1 MKEKLIILIFLVI
14 GFGAKGWA
22 QKPTSSN
29 YRKIWIKVSMV
40 PQQLD
45 VLSIVPNSFF
55 IPGLDSNWYS
65 IDFINAQFHWKK
77 QPLVDSVQASF
88 RVFSGKFNSVA
99 QRMVFDTVLGKF
111 KTQPLE
117 FINAK
122 QEENAIIDFG
132 NLTYTGSFGRG
143 LSFGNRQDVVV
154 NSSLNLQLNGYLGDS
169 IHLSAAISD
178 NNIPIQPDGNTQNLN
193 EFDQVYIQFYKD
205 NWRLN
210 VGDIDVRQNQGYF
223 LNFYKRQQGISFET
237 KQQFSKNAS
246 NKILASG
253 AVAKGKFNRNVFQGL
268 EGNQGPYRLQGA
280 NSELFFI
287 ILAGTERIFIDGE
300 LLQRGED
307 QDYVINY
314 NTAEITFTPKRMIT
328 KDKRI
333 QAEFEYAD
341 RNFLNAQLFLT
352 DEIELGKK
360 WKLSLSGFNNNDA
373 KNSPINQ
380 TLDTRQKQFLSQLGD
395 SIQQAFYPSARL
407 DTFSSGKILYKKI
420 DTSFYGKSDS
430 VFVVSNNSQ
439 LNLYSLSFI
448 RVDVGRGNYI
458 IDFNTNA
465 NGKVYKWVS
474 PDKDGNKQ
482 GDYEPAFLLVTPKK
496 QQMYSFTLNYAGKQ
510 LNLQSE
516 IAISNKDVNTF
527 SSRDKQNDKGFAGK
541 ITLNHNKLLNSK
553 KQLNLLTLASFEHT
567 DLQFQPL
574 ERLRNVEFS
583 RDWGLPL
590 SLVPSSETIFSL
602 GSTLKDNHQSLKNN
616 ISTYNRSNNFT
627 AIRNNFEHSMDL
639 KNWSIRNQVSFTKLS
654 DITQKGYFFRPI
666 VDINKVFNSFHN
678 YQAGVKYSL
687 EHNQLGNL
695 KSDSLNPSSF
705 SFSIWQLYLKSGD
718 GPNKWGVS
726 FYTRAD
732 QLPKGS
738 KLMQVDKSL
747 NYNLFADLMKNE
759 HHQLR
764 WNTSFRQLLADTNN
778 QILSTKGNSTLLG
791 RVEYFTNILNNAITG
806 TMLYEKGA
814 GQEPR
819 RDFTYFEVPA
829 GQGEY
834 TWIDYNNDGLQ
845 QINEFE
851 LAKYRDQAK
860 FIRVFT
866 PTTTFIR
873 ANYLQFNYSL
883 VINPGVKFVDENSKG
898 IKRLISKIY
907 LQSSLQ
913 LNKKNISNGL
923 GDFNP
928 LKNAFSDTSLLTL
941 DQLLSN
947 SFSYNRL
954 SSLWGFDVNNIRT
967 TGRAF
972 LSYGYETRK
981 LNDWT
986 TKLRFNTSKLITWDV
1001 QYKHFLN
1008 RLLTPQFNNRNFT
1021 IEGNAIEPR
1030 LNFTQGTDFRMQISY
1045 KWDGRKNLEAT
1056 EKSISNALIAEVKYN
1071 VVSNTSLASKF
1082 TVNSI
1087 KYNALPNATV
1097 SYIML
1102 DGLLPGENYIWTV
1115 DVTKK
1120 LNRNIEL
1127 SVQYEGR
1134 KAGISGFVHTGR
1146 AQVRAIF

>member
-1 MKEKLIILIFLVI
+1 M
-14 GFGAKGWA
+14 GNKGWS
-22 QKPTSSN
+22 QSSQPSN
-29 YRKIWIKVSMV
+29 FRKVWIKVAFI

-45 VLSIVPNSFF
+45 EFSIVPNSFY
-55 IPGLDSNWYS
+55 IPGLDSTFYS
-65 IDFINAQFHWKK
+65 LDLINAKFQWKK
-77 QPLVDSVQASF
+77 LPIIDSVQANF
-88 RVFSGKFNSVA
+88 RVFSGRFNKIA

-117 FINAK
+117 FLNAK

-193 EFDQVYIQFYKD
+193 EFDQVYIQFNKD

-223 LNFYKRQQGISFET
+223 LNFYKRQQGISYET
-237 KQQFSKNAS
+237 KQQISKKTT
-246 NKILASG
+246 NKVLVSG

-380 TLDTRQKQFLSQLGD
+380 TLDTKQKQFLSQIGD

-420 DTSFYGKSDS
+420 DTSFFGKTDS
-430 VFVVSNNSQ
+430 VFVVSNNS
-439 LNLYSLSFI
+439 LITLYSLSFI
-448 RVDVGRGNYI
+448 HVDFGRGNYV
-458 IDFNTNA
+458 IDFNANA

-496 QQMYSFTLNYAGKQ
+496 QQLFSFTLNYTDN
-510 LNLQSE
+510 NLLVQSE
-516 IAISNKDVNTF
+516 FAMSNKDINTF
-527 SSRDKQNDKGFAGK
+527 SSRDKQNDNGFAGK
-541 ITLNHNKLLNSK
+541 ITVNHNKLLSAT
-553 KQLNLLTLASFEHT
+553 KQLQLNTIASFEHT

-574 ERLRNVEFS
+574 ERLRSVEFV
-583 RDWGLPL
+583 RDWGLPFTL
-590 SLVPSSETIFSL
+590 LPASETIFSL
-602 GSTLKDNHQSLKNN
+602 GSTLKDNHQSVKNI
-616 ISTYNRSNNFT
+616 ISSYNRGEQFK
-627 AIRNNFEHSMDL
+627 AIRNNLEHFVDIDH
-639 KNWSIRNQVSFTKLS
+639 WVIRNQLSFTQIS
-654 DITQKGYFFRPI
+654 DVTQKGYFIRPI
-666 VDINKVFNSFHN
+666 VDINKVLNSFHQ
-678 YQAGVKYSL
+678 YQAGIKYSM
-687 EHNQLGNL
+687 EHNQLRSIL
-695 KSDSLNPSSF
+695 SDSLNLTSF
-705 SFSIWQLYLKSGD
+705 SFNVWQVYLKSAE

-726 FYTRAD
+726 FYTRSD
-732 QLPKGS
+732 QLPKGN
-738 KLMQVDKSL
+738 KFLQVDKSL

-759 HHQLR
+759 HHQLKI
-764 WNTSFRQLLADTNN
+764 NTSFRQLLSDTNKLN
-778 QILSTKGNSTLLG
+778 FSPKGSSTLLG
-791 RVEYFTNILNNAITG
+791 RFEYFTNIFNNAITG
-806 TMLYEKGA
+806 TLFYEKGA

-834 TWIDYNNDGLQ
+834 TWIDYNNDAIQ

-866 PTTTFIR
+866 PTSTFIR
-873 ANYLQFNYSL
+873 ANYLQFNYSI
-883 VINPGVKFVDENSKG
+883 VINPGVKLIEENSKG
-898 IKRLISKIY
+898 FKNLLSKLY

-913 LNKKNISNGL
+913 LNKKNISSGI

-928 LKNAFSDTSLLTL
+928 LKSAFSDTSLLTL

-954 SSLWGFDVNNIRT
+954 SSIWGFDVNNIRT
-967 TGRAF
+967 VGRAF

-986 TKLRFNTSKLITWDV
+986 TKLRFNTSKLITWDI

-1021 IEGNAIEPR
+1021 VEANAIEPK
-1030 LNFTQGTDFRMQISY
+1030 LNYTQGTDFRMQLSY
-1045 KWDGRKNLEAT
+1045 KWDARKNLEAT
-1056 EKSISNALIAEVKYN
+1056 EKSISNAMIAEFKYN

-1082 TVNSI
+1082 TFNSI
-1087 KYNALPNATV
+1087 KYNSIPNATV

-1102 DGLLPGENYIWTV
+1102 DGLLPGKNYIWTV

-1146 AQVRAIF
+1146 AQARAIF

>member
-1 MKEKLIILIFLVI
+1 
-14 GFGAKGWA
+14 
-22 QKPTSSN
+22 
-29 YRKIWIKVSMV
+29 
-40 PQQLD
+40 LD
-45 VLSIVPNSFF
+45 EFSIVPNSFF
-55 IPGLDSNWYS
+55 IAGLDSTWYS
-65 IDFINAQFHWKK
+65 LDLINAKFRWKK
-77 QPLVDSVQASF
+77 QPIVDSVQASF
-88 RVFSGKFNSVA
+88 RVFSDRFNKVA
-99 QRMVFDTVLGKF
+99 QRMVFDTVMGKF

-122 QEENAIIDFG
+122 QEDNAIIDFG

-178 NNIPIQPDGNTQNLN
+178 NNIPLQPDGNTQNLN

-210 VGDIDVRQNQGYF
+210 VGDIDVRQNQSYF
-223 LNFYKRQQGISFET
+223 LNFYKRQQGISYEN
-237 KQQFSKNAS
+237 KQQITKSTS

-253 AVAKGKFNRNVFQGL
+253 AVAKGKFNRNIFQGL

-314 NTAEITFTPKRMIT
+314 NSAEITFTPKRMIT

-341 RNFLNAQLFLT
+341 RNFLNAQLFIT
-352 DEIELGKK
+352 DELEIGKK
-360 WKLSLSGFNNNDA
+360 WKLAVSGFNNNDA

-380 TLDTRQKQFLSQLGD
+380 TLDTKQKQFLSQLGD

-430 VFVVSNNSQ
+430 VFVISNNSQ
-439 LNLYSLSFI
+439 LALYSLSFI
-448 RVDVGRGNYI
+448 RVDFGRGNYV
-458 IDFNTNA
+458 IDLNANA

-482 GDYEPAFLLVTPKK
+482 GDYEPAFLLVTPK
-496 QQMYSFTLNYAGKQ
+496 QQQLYSFVLNYTGEQ
-510 LNLQSE
+510 LNIQSE
-516 IAISNKDVNTF
+516 FATSNKDVNTF
-527 SSRDKQNDKGFAGK
+527 SSRDKKNDQGFAGK
-541 ITLNHNKLLNSK
+541 ISLSHNKILNIAKHLS
-553 KQLNLLTLASFEHT
+553 LNNVATYEHT
-567 DLQFQPL
+567 SLQFQPL
-574 ERLRNVEFS
+574 ERLRNVEFI

-590 SLVPSSETIFSL
+590 SLLPASETIFSL
-602 GSTLKDNHQSLKNN
+602 GSTLKNNQQSLKNI
-616 ISTYNRSNNFT
+616 ISSYNRGEHFK
-627 AIRNNFEHSMDL
+627 AIRNNLEHYLDINHWL
-639 KNWSIRNQVSFTKLS
+639 VRNQFSFTQIS
-654 DITQKGYFFRPI
+654 DITQKGYFLRPI
-666 VDINKVFNSFHN
+666 IDINKVFNNFHQ
-678 YQAGVKYSL
+678 YQAGIKYSL
-687 EHNQLGNL
+687 EHNEIKNIL
-695 KSDSLNPSSF
+695 SDTLSPSSF
-705 SFSIWQLYLKSGD
+705 SFNIWQVYLKSAE
-718 GPNKWGVS
+718 GPNKWGIS

-732 QLPKGS
+732 QLPKGN
-738 KLMQVDKSL
+738 KLFQVDKSL

-764 WNTSFRQLLADTNN
+764 INTSYRQLLSDTNKLN
-778 QILSTKGNSTLLG
+778 LISKGNSTLLG
-791 RVEYFTNILNNAITG
+791 RFEYFTNIFNNAITG
-806 TMLYEKGA
+806 SLLYEKGA

-834 TWIDYNNDGLQ
+834 TWIDYNNDAIQ

-866 PTTTFIR
+866 PTSTFIR

-883 VINPGVKFVDENSKG
+883 VINPGVKFVDENSRG
-898 IKRLISKIY
+898 IKRFLSKVY

-928 LKNAFSDTSLLTL
+928 LKSAFSDTSLLTL

-1001 QYKHFLN
+1001 QYKYFLN

-1021 IEGNAIEPR
+1021 IEGQAVEPR
-1030 LNFTQGTDFRMQISY
+1030 LNFTQGTDFRVQLSY

-1071 VVSNTSLASKF
+1071 VVSNTSIASKF

-1102 DGLLPGENYIWTV
+1102 DGLLPGKNYIWTV

-1134 KAGISGFVHTGR
+1134 KAGVSGFVHTGR
-1146 AQVRAIF
+1146 AQARAIF